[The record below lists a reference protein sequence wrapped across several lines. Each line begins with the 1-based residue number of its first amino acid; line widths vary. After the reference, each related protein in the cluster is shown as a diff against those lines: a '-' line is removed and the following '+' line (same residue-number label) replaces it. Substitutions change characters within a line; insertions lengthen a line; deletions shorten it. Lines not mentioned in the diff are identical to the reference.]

1 MVEDITRLELSG
13 LTWIDTEAS
22 SVQQLTPPSGDT
34 LNANVRPF
42 IFTYR
47 VRATA
52 HIAPVATVSCEGII
66 CSDGFVLLRDIAA
79 KTWYSFDTLNDMFDH
94 FGKHGKGT
102 IRPLPMKESV
112 PIPLA

>member
-1 MVEDITRLELSG
+1 MIEDITRLELPG

-42 IFTYR
+42 IFTYK

-52 HIAPVATVSCEGII
+52 HIAPVETVSCEGII
-66 CSDGFVLLRDIAA
+66 YSDGFVTLRDIHA
-79 KTWYSFDTLNDMFDH
+79 KTWYGFETLSDMFDQ
-94 FGKHGKGT
+94 FSKHGKGS
-102 IRPLPMKESV
+102 IRPLP
-112 PIPLA
+112 LAHP